1 MKMFKKLWR
10 DEGAAVAVEY
20 SVLLA
25 LSGAVV
31 IGAFTVLGANISSI
45 FTALKTALQ
54 AL

>member
-1 MKMFKKLWR
+1 MKMFIKLWR
-10 DEGAAVAVEY
+10 DEGGATAVEY

-31 IGAFTVLGANISSI
+31 IGAYGLLGTNIAAI